1 MHSTVKLYRRE
12 QAIMTRIAS
21 AIAIVEEGGS
31 LVVEVPVLNPKEA
44 AEMLGDIRVL
54 TIQELG
60 NWLGVP
66 NQRWAD
72 ERQWCHHAIA
82 GERPATCP
90 MFANDEDTPSGFCQL
105 NGYSDPTERTPCV
118 FDEPSDAE
126 IWRKVTHW
134 RRQRKEVEP
143 CEDCWA

>member
-1 MHSTVKLYRRE
+1 MARTAWQTVTVDEEDEAFVAETEILVLTPAE
-12 QAIMTRIAS
+12 AI
-21 AIAIVEEGGS
+21 
-31 LVVEVPVLNPKEA
+31 EV
-44 AEMLGDIRVL
+44 LGDIPVL
-54 TIQELG
+54 TIEEWGKQLG
-60 NWLGVP
+60 IA

-82 GERPATCP
+82 GQRPVPCP

-118 FDEPSDAE
+118 FDEPPDAE
-126 IWRKVTHW
+126 IWRKVAHW

-143 CEDCWA
+143 CEDC